1 MHPFYQEES
10 GQTLT
15 QPTHNTM
22 NRFRFPFPISLAFG
36 MLVSYCM
43 TNASAVS
50 NHDDQA
56 IAFLEVSSA
65 LDVDSQD
72 QQVLLNLA
80 QLGIAETSS
89 GTPILIVM
97 RDGYPLASQVVDS
110 NGDGDL
116 DSLLVITDL
125 GANEKQTWD
134 ILRSASAVDVSPA
147 AKRTQVDLGIMTG
160 GRWIKGKKAGDRTRG
175 DFEYEGGTFRD
186 VIVCNVPRENS
197 DHSKFV
203 RYEGV
208 GLESDKIGYRIYLD
222 WRNGFDIFGKT
233 THHMVLK
240 EVGLDGWDSYHEKQ
254 SWGLDLL
261 KVGPAVGVG
270 GFGYWDGT
278 KIVQVSDVD
287 SLLCKLRENGHL
299 QSSISIHYGN
309 WKTGEHTVDLDASLA
324 MRAGSHA
331 VDVNLQVSDDLQN
344 MAAGIVKHPGV
355 TFVEGD
361 REISEEAWTYIATW
375 GPQSLD
381 GGNLGMAILFQKGAL
396 SKITEDEWNHVVVFG
411 SKDQR
416 YHYQFL
422 GAWDGE
428 PNGVQ
433 SLDAFKAY
441 LESSVKSLNN
451 PPKLTMQ
458 QAE

>member
-1 MHPFYQEES
+1 
-10 GQTLT
+10 
-15 QPTHNTM
+15 
-22 NRFRFPFPISLAFG
+22 
-36 MLVSYCM
+36 
-43 TNASAVS
+43 
-50 NHDDQA
+50 
-56 IAFLEVSSA
+56 
-65 LDVDSQD
+65 
-72 QQVLLNLA
+72 
-80 QLGIAETSS
+80 
-89 GTPILIVM
+89 
-97 RDGYPLASQVVDS
+97 
-110 NGDGDL
+110 
-116 DSLLVITDL
+116 
-125 GANEKQTWD
+125 
-134 ILRSASAVDVSPA
+134 
-147 AKRTQVDLGIMTG
+147 
-160 GRWIKGKKAGDRTRG
+160 
-175 DFEYEGGTFRD
+175 
-186 VIVCNVPRENS
+186 
-197 DHSKFV
+197 
-203 RYEGV
+203 
-208 GLESDKIGYRIYLD
+208 
-222 WRNGFDIFGKT
+222 
-233 THHMVLK
+233 
-240 EVGLDGWDSYHEKQ
+240 
-254 SWGLDLL
+254 
-261 KVGPAVGVG
+261 
-270 GFGYWDGT
+270 
-278 KIVQVSDVD
+278 
-287 SLLCKLRENGHL
+287 
-299 QSSISIHYGN
+299 
-309 WKTGEHTVDLDASLA
+309 